1 MTFAQR
7 LQEMRKSAGL
17 SQEELA
23 ERLGV
28 SRQSVSKWELG
39 QAYPET
45 EKIIELSRMFGV
57 SLDLLLKGEEP
68 SSAPDQ
74 AAPRRRP
81 AWLIAL
87 AIGAVVIVAVFALLF
102 VSCSNYRYADH
113 REEPASSESP
123 TYPEE
128 TAPPEQS
135 PVPSDDPVSTDPP
148 ETSTEPLPTIDPPPS
163 IEVDPTY
170 TEGAAPLDMAALREY
185 YFDFAQTWRLDYVPV
200 FERHQAPWDSTEYLF
215 WAFAVNLDGWGED
228 KGTMTADYVDGMT
241 ERHFGILRGNLEHQS
256 MFKCWNY
263 ENGVY
268 TAVPQSILE
277 QPLYFLTGY
286 ATWEENGIR
295 YHRITLEYYNPSYLP
310 TPEQEAA
317 LRLQVIDG
325 STADLT
331 LLQRETFLYHMSATE
346 PGVPVFDSHSIE
358 YLS

>member
-68 SSAPDQ
+68 PAAPAQ
-74 AAPRRRP
+74 AAPARRP
-81 AWLIAL
+81 SWLIAL

-128 TAPPEQS
+128 TTPPEQS
-135 PVPSDDPVSTDPP
+135 PAPSDDPVSTDPP

-185 YFDFAQTWRLDYVPV
+185 YFDFARIYRLDYIPA
-200 FERHQAPWDSTEYLF
+200 FERYQLPWDSSEYLF
-215 WAFAVNLDGWGED
+215 WAFAVNLEGWGED
-228 KGTMTADYVDGMT
+228 KGTMTADYVDGMVA
-241 ERHFGILRGNLEHQS
+241 RHFAHFGLTHQS

-263 ENGVY
+263 EDGVY
-268 TAVPQSILE
+268 TAVPQGIKE

-295 YHRITLEYYNPSYLP
+295 YHEITLEDMLLSSGMMA
-310 TPEQEAA
+310 TPEEDAA
-317 LRLQVIDG
+317 LRERIIAG
-325 STADLT
+325 STADLYP
-331 LLQRETFLYHMSATE
+331 LQRETFLYHMSPTE

>member
-7 LQEMRKSAGL
+7 LQEMRKGAGL

-57 SLDLLLKGEEP
+57 SLDVLLKGEEP
-68 SSAPDQ
+68 PAAPAQ
-74 AAPRRRP
+74 AAPAHRP
-81 AWLIAL
+81 NWLIAL

-102 VSCSNYRYADH
+102 VSCSEHRYVDSQEAEASPELNY
-113 REEPASSESP
+113 PK
-123 TYPEE
+123 E

-148 ETSTEPLPTIDPPPS
+148 ETSTEPLPPVETVPPT
-163 IEVDPTY
+163 EVAGY
-170 TEGAAPLDMAALREY
+170 TGEGEPFDLRALREY
-185 YFDFAQTWRLDYVPV
+185 YFDFAQTWRLDYAPA
-200 FERHQAPWDSTEYLF
+200 FERYMAPEDSTEYLF

-228 KGTMTADYVDGMT
+228 KGTMTADYVDGMA
-241 ERHFGILRGNLEHQS
+241 ERHFGMLRGNLEHQS

-263 ENGVY
+263 EDGVY
-268 TAVPQSILE
+268 TAVPQSIRE
-277 QPLYFLTGY
+277 QPLYYLTEY
-286 ATWEENGIR
+286 STYTEMGIR
-295 YHRITLEYYNPSYLP
+295 YHEITLECYNPSYLP

-317 LRLQVIDG
+317 LRLRVIDG
-325 STADLT
+325 STSDLT

-346 PGVPVFDSHSIE
+346 PGAPVFDSHSIE
-358 YLS
+358 YVG